1 MSPESATVADD
12 GWGGCNPLD
21 PEFRAEPHERLSRLR
36 AVDPVN
42 VTPIGIVR
50 LLRYADCVRLLRD
63 VRCGVRTMAGVLP
76 GVDEGDLENQRLF
89 MLQQDPPNHTRLRK
103 LVSRAFTPRAL
114 RALEARIAEIVEECL
129 DRVAARGEMD
139 VIADLALPVPAT
151 IICEMLGV
159 PVEDQ
164 AKFTKWTTEA
174 TWGLAA
180 QLLSPEV
187 LAMAAAAGR
196 SLGEYFER
204 LIEERRRNLTDDIL
218 SGLVRAES
226 EGDRLTT
233 QELLSQS
240 VGLLIAGFETTI
252 GLIGNG
258 VRQLLLHPEEL
269 EKLRRRPE
277 LIDSAVAECLR
288 FDGPIPLTPRILH
301 EATEFGG
308 KTLPP
313 DTIVFAMI
321 ASANRDPERFPDP
334 DRFDVERSD
343 NDHLAFGGGPHFC
356 LGAHLAELEGR
367 AAIGRLVARFDDLA
381 LVSKEREPGP
391 SLFRVPARLPITF
404 RAVRSA

>member
-1 MSPESATVADD
+1 MDSIDAAIPDDD

-21 PEFRAEPHERLSRLR
+21 PDFRTEPHARLSRLR
-36 AVDPVN
+36 EIDPVN

-63 VRCGVRTMAGVLP
+63 VRCGVRTTAGIIP
-76 GVDEGDLENQRLF
+76 GVDETDLSSQRLF
-89 MLQQDPPNHTRLRK
+89 MLQQDPPNHTRLRR

-114 RALEARIAEIVEECL
+114 RALEQRITEVVDASL

-159 PVEDQ
+159 PIEDHP
-164 AKFTKWTTEA
+164 KFTKWTAEA

-180 QLLSPEV
+180 QLAPPEV
-187 LAMAAAAGR
+187 IATAAAAGR

-204 LIEERRRNLTDDIL
+204 LIDERRRRLTDDIL

-226 EGDRLTT
+226 EGDRLSTE
-233 QELLSQS
+233 ELLSQA

-258 VRQLLLHPEEL
+258 IRQLLLHPREL
-269 EKLRRRPE
+269 DKLRRQPE
-277 LIDSAVAECLR
+277 LIERAVAECLR

-301 EATEFGG
+301 EEAEFGG
-308 KTLPP
+308 KRLAP
-313 DTIVFAMI
+313 DTLVFAMI
-321 ASANRDPERFPDP
+321 AAANRDPERFPDP
-334 DRFDVERSD
+334 DRFDIERND
-343 NDHLAFGGGPHFC
+343 NDHLAFGGGGHFC

-367 AAIGRLVARFDDLA
+367 ASIGRFVARFDEIA
-381 LVSKEREPGP
+381 LVSPEREPGP
-391 SLFRVPARLPITF
+391 SLFRVPARLPVTF
-404 RAVRSA
+404 RPAA

>member
-1 MSPESATVADD
+1 MNPGEATVPDD

-21 PEFRAEPHERLSRLR
+21 PDFRAEPHARLSRLR
-36 AVDPVN
+36 EVDPVN

-50 LLRYADCVRLLRD
+50 LLRYADCERLLKD
-63 VRCGVRTMAGVLP
+63 IRCGVRTTAGVLP
-76 GVDEGDLENQRLF
+76 GVDETDLQSQRVF
-89 MLQQDPPNHTRLRK
+89 ILQQDPPNHTRLRR

-114 RALEARIAEIVEECL
+114 RALEQRIAEVVDECL
-129 DRVAARGEMD
+129 DRVAARGQMD

-159 PVEDQ
+159 PIEDHP
-164 AKFTKWTTEA
+164 KFTKWTAEA

-180 QLLSPEV
+180 QLLPPEIIATAV
-187 LAMAAAAGR
+187 AAGR

-204 LIEERRRNLTDDIL
+204 LIEERRHHLTDDIL
-218 SGLVRAES
+218 SGLVRAEA
-226 EGDRLTT
+226 EGDRLSTE
-233 QELLSQS
+233 ELLSQS

-258 VRQLLLHPEEL
+258 IRQLLLHPAEL
-269 EKLRRRPE
+269 AKLRQHPE
-277 LIDSAVAECLR
+277 LIERAVAECLR

-301 EATEFGG
+301 EEAEFGG

-321 ASANRDPERFPDP
+321 AAANRDPERFPDP
-334 DRFDVERSD
+334 DRFDIERSD
-343 NDHLAFGGGPHFC
+343 NEHLAFGGGAHFC

-367 AAIGRLVARFDDLA
+367 AAIGRLVARFEDLA
-381 LVSKEREPGP
+381 LVSPEREPGP
-391 SLFRVPARLPITF
+391 SLFRVPARVLVTF
-404 RAVRSA
+404 KGEAS